1 MTKLL
6 IAVGALTLLP
16 GCLAVSAVRATGDV
30 VEGAANTAVFTAK
43 TAGKVAGAA
52 TPGGGEDDGDGDKK

>member
-6 IAVGALTLLP
+6 MALGALTLLP
-16 GCLAVSAVRATGDV
+16 GCLAVSAVKATGEV

-52 TPGGGEDDGDGDKK
+52 TPDSDKDEDDKK